1 MEFKIAIAKNTHHRI
16 HLLLVLMLFSLS
28 AKTQVDSISYK
39 LCFHSDSSFISIQQS
54 YVDAYKANKINSV
67 LNKMLLRIYDE
78 GYVAASVD
86 SIVYSNDTAHVFLY
100 SGLQYQ
106 VKKVDLS
113 GVNNLFLKSVN
124 IKEKEFKNLPFNS
137 KVLYKSGEEL
147 LNYCENNGYPFARV
161 LIDSA
166 TFNGNEVSIKVKL
179 ETGPVVTIR
188 EIVIHG
194 DAKINTKYLY
204 NYLGLEPNDIYKEKT
219 ITNIDSRLR
228 ELSFLAIEKATAI
241 SFTSKGVILHLFINN
256 KKASTF
262 NGVVGVLPNNTAS
275 AAATQQKSIA
285 FTGDVS
291 MHLNNLAKQ
300 GEVADIKWRG
310 LPNQTQELDLKLN
323 YPFIFSLPV
332 GISGALN
339 LFKQDTSFINYNS
352 TLGISYLFKGNDYI
366 KAFWNK
372 KGSSLLNSVSTT
384 NGIQNNIQSD
394 ATSYGIEGY
403 KEKLDYRLNPT
414 SGYVFMLTAQAGN
427 KTIAGAGSDG
437 FYQLE
442 IIAQD
447 SISGY
452 RSIPATS
459 VLYQLSGKADVY
471 FPFFNITTLKLGLQ
485 GSWLQNPYLFT
496 NDLARIGGIKSLRG
510 FTDAS
515 IYASKYLI
523 SSAEYRFLLERNS
536 FIALFVDYAYTE
548 KITLTQ
554 RLIDHPLGFGA
565 GLSFETKAGIFSL
578 NYAVGKQLNNPI
590 DFSSAKIHF
599 GFLNQF

>member
-1 MEFKIAIAKNTHHRI
+1 MSHE
-16 HLLLVLMLFSLS
+16 
-28 AKTQVDSISYK
+28 
-39 LCFHSDSSFISIQQS
+39 
-54 YVDAYKANKINSV
+54 
-67 LNKMLLRIYDE
+67 
-78 GYVAASVD
+78 
-86 SIVYSNDTAHVFLY
+86 
-100 SGLQYQ
+100 
-106 VKKVDLS
+106 
-113 GVNNLFLKSVN
+113 
-124 IKEKEFKNLPFNS
+124 
-137 KVLYKSGEEL
+137 
-147 LNYCENNGYPFARV
+147 
-161 LIDSA
+161 
-166 TFNGNEVSIKVKL
+166 EVSIKVKL

-275 AAATQQKSIA
+275 ATATQQKSIA

-352 TLGISYLFKGNDYI
+352 TLGISYLFKGNNYI
-366 KAFWNK
+366 RAFWNK